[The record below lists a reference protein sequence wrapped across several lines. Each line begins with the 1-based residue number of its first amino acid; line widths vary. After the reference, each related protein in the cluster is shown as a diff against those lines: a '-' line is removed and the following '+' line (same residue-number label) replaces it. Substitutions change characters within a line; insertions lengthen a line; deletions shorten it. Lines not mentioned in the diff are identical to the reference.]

1 MGRSVST
8 PRNTAY
14 AHYAVLEVDAFRCD
28 NCGDTFN
35 EYADGMAK
43 EGDPEWDADFDADN
57 QEPVRRCPHCGE
69 HEDGTHSQAEYA
81 FQDEFEYGLEDFQ
94 RQILEAFPSAS
105 TCDELLDRE
114 DHAIAENRFAY
125 FGVSEYCGLIAMWV
139 AAKEGPWYGD
149 PGWEALRDRWLSQ
162 VQQRFRKAANG
173 CFGQG
178 LYKVGTFS
186 NGEAIF
192 QPLSGQP
199 KGAMGL
205 GYSSKEG
212 WL

>member
-8 PRNTAY
+8 PRNTVY
-14 AHYAVLEVDAFRCD
+14 AHYAVLESPALWCD
-28 NCGDTFN
+28 QCGDHFDSTTGRSD
-35 EYADGMAK
+35 EDSTPVCPSCGA
-43 EGDPEWDADFDADN
+43 DADEHVHSADSQHDFD
-57 QEPVRRCPHCGE
+57 
-69 HEDGTHSQAEYA
+69 
-81 FQDEFEYGLEDFQ
+81 FGLEDFQ

-105 TCDELLDRE
+105 TCDDWLDRE

-139 AAKEGPWYGD
+139 AAKEPDWREG

-178 LYKVGTFS
+178 LYKAGTFS

-192 QPLSGQP
+192 QPLSGPP